1 LLKLKKLELH
11 GFKSF
16 CEREHFQFNG
26 SGIVAVV
33 GPNGCGK
40 SNVGDAIS
48 WVLGERSAKSLRGS
62 QMKDVIF
69 AGSRDRKASGLA
81 TVSMTMLDPEAYLE
95 ERRNGET
102 RTGEHHN
109 GEHRN
114 GEHRNGDG
122 APKGPAEVV
131 VTRKLFQSGESEYL
145 INGKACRLRDIQDL
159 FLGTGL
165 GPEHYAIIEQ
175 GRIGQILSSKPIDRR
190 AFVEEAAGVTKFKQ
204 RKRLAE
210 LKLES
215 ARQNLN
221 RVNDILQEVTRQVN
235 SLKRQASKAKRYEE
249 IRGQLGEALSLVL
262 AHRYRW
268 LDQQARQA
276 AAEMENAQGE
286 YRRRAERVAAIEA
299 ELGVNR
305 GQEQTLEAA
314 LERSRQELSA
324 LSVEME
330 RLRSRIEKQAG
341 LADENQK
348 RVELAGA
355 EAAHLDERVRQL
367 HDEAAVEQQAVES
380 VAGQVETVRGRL
392 VDKNIEV
399 ENQQQAFRELE
410 GSQEGA
416 RQKVLRLLGELSAL
430 RNELAKIEEF
440 LAGNER
446 QASRTKEEQASAE
459 AELAELAQTRL
470 RLEQQ
475 VEAHQKELDSL
486 GRQRDDLDVAIS
498 ELKQQA
504 QARRTEAERLQKE
517 VSKLGARRDS
527 LEEILS
533 HHAYTTETVKNL
545 FTTIGASPVAGFEPV
560 GILADFVEVDPKFE
574 RATEEFLR
582 EELEYVVV
590 HSWQEARQG
599 IHLLR
604 SEMQGFATFL
614 VHPEAP
620 VAEETP
626 ALGPETGVVG
636 RLAEKIR
643 LTNGL
648 SASASTVLPRL
659 RSCYLV
665 EDEETARRLA
675 LQYPDFHFLLP
686 SGVCYRGY
694 TVSGGKKSAAGPLA
708 LKREL
713 RELRPTIQNLEQSL
727 ETASSEAAQAE
738 QQITAR
744 TAEMEAVRAQLQNLE
759 KAALAAEH
767 ELRESKNHVDKA
779 ERRLSLA
786 RLEMERLTHEQERA
800 AAESE
805 QKRAAVDQRER
816 ERLEAE
822 EALTALRQQLEEGQR
837 LRSQLVEEQTGL
849 RTELATL
856 EERHKAANASLAR
869 ALQAVEEH
877 EQRRQRILEQIQ
889 QWGEERERLLADNLE
904 IEQRLTGH
912 AARHEQLQNE
922 VKEAAGSLEQ
932 LRGRTVELET
942 EVKAVR
948 EELEAA
954 REQRSAIELN
964 LVQLRSDLK
973 HLTEECQRELHQP
986 IDQVAAAHTEEL
998 TEEELAAA
1006 EQSYQQL
1013 REKLE
1018 SLGPVNVLALEEYEE
1033 ARQRMEFLEAQ
1044 HGDLLDSIRDTQKAI
1059 TEIDTA
1065 SRRQFEIALEAI
1077 NNNFREIFRTL
1088 FGGGIAE
1095 MRLSDEENPAEAG
1108 VDIVASPPGK
1118 RLQNIALLSGG
1129 EKSLTALAL
1138 LMATFKFRPSPFCV
1152 LDEVDAALDES
1163 NLYRFRQLVEHM
1175 CDQTQ
1180 FIIITHSKTTMEVA
1194 ETLYGVTMAEPGVS
1208 RLVSVR
1214 MPNQKAAPAPEEPI
1228 AVTVGA

>member
-1 LLKLKKLELH
+1 MLKLKKLELH

-16 CEREHFQFNG
+16 CEREQFQFNG
-26 SGIVAVV
+26 SGVVAIV

-40 SNVGDAIS
+40 SNVSDAMS

-69 AGSRDRKASGLA
+69 AGSRDRKGSGMA
-81 TVSMTMLDPEAYLE
+81 TVSLTLLDPEAYLAE
-95 ERRNGET
+95 KRNGD
-102 RTGEHHN
+102 
-109 GEHRN
+109 HRN
-114 GEHRNGDG
+114 GGDG
-122 APKGPAEVV
+122 SSNGASKGPAEIL
-131 VTRKLFQSGESEYL
+131 VTRKLFVSGESEYL
-145 INGKACRLRDIQDL
+145 INGKTCRLRDIQDL
-159 FLGTGL
+159 FMGTGL

-190 AFVEEAAGVTKFKQ
+190 GFVEEAAGITKFKS

-249 IRGQLGEALSLVL
+249 IRGELTGALSLVL
-262 AHRYRW
+262 GHRYRH

-276 AAEMENAQGE
+276 AGAMETAQAE
-286 YRRRAERVAAIEA
+286 YRHRAERVGAIEA
-299 ELGVNR
+299 ELTANR
-305 GQEQTLEAA
+305 GQEQVLENG
-314 LERSRQELSA
+314 LERSREELSA
-324 LSVEME
+324 LTVELE

-348 RVELAGA
+348 RVEQAESESTLLGDRIEQLEQ
-355 EAAHLDERVRQL
+355 EAA
-367 HDEAAVEQQAVES
+367 AEQQS
-380 VAGQVETVRGRL
+380 VGTVAEQAEGVRGRL
-392 VDKNIEV
+392 VEKSAEV
-399 ENQQQAFRELE
+399 EQQQKSLREVE
-410 GSQEGA
+410 QSQEGS
-416 RQKVLRLLGELSAL
+416 RQKVLRLLGELASL

-440 LAGNER
+440 LAGTER
-446 QASRTKEEQASAE
+446 QAGRMKEEQAGAD
-459 AELAELAQTRL
+459 AELAELQETRA

-475 VEAHQKELDSL
+475 VETQQKELDAL
-486 GRQRDDLDVAIS
+486 GQRRDELDTAIS
-498 ELKQQA
+498 GLKQQA
-504 QARRTEAERLQKE
+504 QASRADAERLQKE
-517 VSKLGARRDS
+517 VSKLSARRDS

-533 HHAYTTETVKNL
+533 HHAYTTETVKSL
-545 FTTIGASPVAGFEPV
+545 FTSIERSPVAGFAPV
-560 GILADFVEVDPKFE
+560 GILADFVEVDPQYE
-574 RATEEFLR
+574 RATEEFLH

-590 HSWQEARQG
+590 RSWQEARQG

-604 SEMQGFATFL
+604 SETQGFATFL
-614 VHPEAP
+614 VHPDTP
-620 VAEETP
+620 VQEETP
-626 ALGPETGVVG
+626 ALGPETGVLG
-636 RLAEKIR
+636 RLAEKIH

-686 SGVCYRGY
+686 NGVCYRGY
-694 TVSGGKKSAAGPLA
+694 TVSGGKKTAAGPLA

-713 RELRPTIQNLEQSL
+713 RELRPAIHNVEQSL
-727 ETASSEAAQAE
+727 EKASTATTQAE
-738 QQITAR
+738 EQITAR
-744 TAEMEAVRAQLQNLE
+744 TAELEAVRSQLQSLE

-767 ELRESKNHVDKA
+767 QLRESKNHMEKA

-786 RLEMERLTHEQERA
+786 QLEIKRLSHEQERA
-800 AAESE
+800 AGESE
-805 QKRAAVDQRER
+805 QKRSAVEQRDRER
-816 ERLEAE
+816 AEAE
-822 EALTALRQQLEEGQR
+822 DALSVMRQQLEEGQR
-837 LRSQLVEEQTGL
+837 LHGQLVEEQTGL
-849 RTELATL
+849 RTEVATL
-856 EERHKAANASLAR
+856 EERLKAANASLAR
-869 ALQAVEEH
+869 AQQAVREH
-877 EQRRQRILEQIQ
+877 EQRRERIIEQIRH
-889 QWGEERERLLADNLE
+889 WGEERQRLLADNIE
-904 IEQRLTGH
+904 IEQRLTEH
-912 AARHEQLQNE
+912 DARHGQLQQE
-922 VKEAAGSLEQ
+922 IKEAAESLDG
-932 LRGRTVELET
+932 LRGRTVELEA

-948 EELEAA
+948 EELETA
-954 REQRSAIELN
+954 REQRSTIELN

-973 HLTEECQRELHQP
+973 HLAEECQRELHQT
-986 IDQVAAAHTEEL
+986 IEEVASAHSEDL
-998 TEEELAAA
+998 TEEQLAETEA
-1006 EQSYQQL
+1006 SYQQL
-1013 REKLE
+1013 RAKLE

-1033 ARQRMEFLEAQ
+1033 ARQRMEFLETQ
-1044 HGDLLDSIRDTQKAI
+1044 HSDLLDSIRDTQKAI

-1065 SRRQFEIALEAI
+1065 SRRQFQIALEEI
-1077 NNNFREIFRTL
+1077 NRNFREIFRTL

-1138 LMATFKFRPSPFCV
+1138 LMATFLYRPSPFCV
-1152 LDEVDAALDES
+1152 LDEVDAALDEA
-1163 NLYRFRQLVEHM
+1163 NLYRFRQLLEHM
-1175 CDQTQ
+1175 SSHTQ
-1180 FIIITHSKTTMEVA
+1180 FIIITHSKTTMEAA

-1214 MPNQKAAPAPEEPI
+1214 MPNVKATAPAEEKV

>member
-69 AGSRDRKASGLA
+69 AGSRDRKPSGLA
-81 TVSMTMLDPEAYLE
+81 TVSLTLLDPDAYLE
-95 ERRNGET
+95 EKRNGD
-102 RTGEHHN
+102 
-109 GEHRN
+109 
-114 GEHRNGDG
+114 HRNGDLPNG
-122 APKGPAEVV
+122 AGGAAKGPSEIV

-145 INGKACRLRDIQDL
+145 INGKTCRLRDIQDL
-159 FLGTGL
+159 FMGTGL

-190 AFVEEAAGVTKFKQ
+190 AFVEEAAGVTKFKS

-262 AHRYRW
+262 AHRYRR

-276 AAEMENAQGE
+276 AAEMEDAQGE
-286 YRRRAERVAAIEA
+286 YRRRAERLAAIEG
-299 ELGVNR
+299 ELGANR
-305 GQEQTLEAA
+305 GQEQALEAG
-314 LERSRQELSA
+314 LERSREELSA

-348 RVELAGA
+348 RVELAGT
-355 EAAHLDERVRQL
+355 EAAQLDERVQQL
-367 HDEAAVEQQAVES
+367 HGEAAVEQQAVET
-380 VAGQVETVRGRL
+380 VAGQAEGVRGRL
-392 VDKNIEV
+392 AEKNTEIEKQQQSLKEV
-399 ENQQQAFRELE
+399 EQ
-410 GSQEGA
+410 SQEGS

-446 QASRTKEEQASAE
+446 HAGRMREEQASAE
-459 AELAELAQTRL
+459 AEMAELGQTSA

-475 VEAHQKELDSL
+475 LEAHQTELDGL
-486 GRQRDDLDVAIS
+486 GQRRDKLEAAIT

-504 QARRTEAERLQKE
+504 QARRADAERLQKE

-545 FTTIGASPVAGFEPV
+545 FTTITSSPVAGFEPV
-560 GILADFVEVDPKFE
+560 GILADFVEVDSKFE
-574 RATEEFLR
+574 RATEEFLH

-590 HSWQEARQG
+590 RSWQEARQG

-626 ALGPETGVVG
+626 ALGPETGVAG
-636 RLAEKIR
+636 RLADKIR

-686 SGVCYRGY
+686 NGVCYRGY
-694 TVSGGKKSAAGPLA
+694 TISGGKKSAAGPLA

-713 RELRPTIQNLEQSL
+713 RELRPMIQNLEQSL
-727 ETASSEAAQAE
+727 DTAASEAARAE
-738 QQITAR
+738 EQIAAR
-744 TAEMEAVRAQLQNLE
+744 TAEMEGVRAQLQSLE

-767 ELRESKNHVDKA
+767 ELRESKNQVEKA
-779 ERRLSLA
+779 ERRLSVA
-786 RLEMERLTHEQERA
+786 RLEIERLKHEQERA
-800 AAESE
+800 AEQSE
-805 QKRAAVDQRER
+805 QRRAAVDQREG

-822 EALTALRQQLEEGQR
+822 EALTAMREKIEAGQR
-837 LRSQLVEEQTGL
+837 LHGQLVEEQTGL
-849 RTELATL
+849 RTGLATL
-856 EERHKAANASLAR
+856 EERLKAANASLGRAR
-869 ALQAVEEH
+869 QAIEEH
-877 EQRRQRILEQIQ
+877 EQRRQRILEQIR

-904 IEQRLTGH
+904 IEQRLKEH
-912 AARHEQLQNE
+912 DARHEHLQRE
-922 VKEAAGSLEQ
+922 IKQAAENLEG
-932 LRGRTVELET
+932 LRGRTVELEA
-942 EVKAVR
+942 EVKSVR
-948 EELEAA
+948 EELETA
-954 REQRSAIELN
+954 REQRSTIELN

-973 HLTEECQRELHQP
+973 HLAEECQRELHQP
-986 IDQVAAAHTEEL
+986 IEEVAAAHGEDL
-998 TEEELAAA
+998 TEEQLAETEAN
-1006 EQSYQQL
+1006 YQQL

-1033 ARQRMEFLEAQ
+1033 ARQRMEFLETQ

-1065 SRRQFEIALEAI
+1065 SRRQFEIALEVI
-1077 NNNFREIFRTL
+1077 NRNFREIFQTL

-1108 VDIVASPPGK
+1108 IDIVASPPGK

-1138 LMATFKFRPSPFCV
+1138 LMATFRYRPSPFCV

-1214 MPNQKAAPAPEEPI
+1214 MPDQKAAAPEERL

>member
-16 CEREHFQFNG
+16 CEREHFQFSG

-48 WVLGERSAKSLRGS
+48 WVLGERSAKSLRGA

-81 TVSMTMLDPEAYLE
+81 TVSLTMLDPDAYLE
-95 ERRNGET
+95 EKRNG
-102 RTGEHHN
+102 N
-109 GEHRN
+109 HRN
-114 GEHRNGDG
+114 GADG
-122 APKGPAEVV
+122 ASRGPSEIV

-145 INGKACRLRDIQDL
+145 INGKSCRLRDVHDL
-159 FLGTGL
+159 FMGTGL

-190 AFVEEAAGVTKFKQ
+190 AFVEEAAGVTKFKS

-221 RVNDILQEVTRQVN
+221 RVNDILQEVTRQVG

-249 IRGQLGEALSLVL
+249 IRGQLSEALSAVL
-262 AHRYRW
+262 AHRYRR

-276 AAEMENAQGE
+276 AAEMEGAQAE
-286 YRRRAERVAAIEA
+286 YRLRAERVAAIET
-299 ELGVNR
+299 ELKANR
-305 GQEQTLEAA
+305 GQEQTLEAN
-314 LERSRQELSA
+314 LERSREELSA
-324 LSVEME
+324 LSLEIE

-348 RVELAGA
+348 RVELAEA
-355 EAAHLDERVRQL
+355 EATHLSERLQQL
-367 HDEAAVEQQAVES
+367 HDEAAVEQQAVET
-380 VAGQVETVRGRL
+380 VAGQAEGVRARLADKNTEVETQQRSL
-392 VDKNIEV
+392 KEIE
-399 ENQQQAFRELE
+399 QTQE
-410 GSQEGA
+410 GS
-416 RQKVLRLLGELSAL
+416 RQKVLRLLGELAAL

-446 QASRTKEEQASAE
+446 HASRVKEEQTAAE
-459 AELAELAQTRL
+459 AELTQLRQTRIL
-470 RLEQQ
+470 LEQQ
-475 VEAHQKELDSL
+475 VESHQKELDGL
-486 GRQRDDLDVAIS
+486 GQRRNELEAAIGQ
-498 ELKQQA
+498 LKQQA
-504 QARRTEAERLQKE
+504 QGRRAEAERLQKE

-545 FTTIGASPVAGFEPV
+545 FTTIASSPVAGFEPV
-560 GILADFVEVDPKFE
+560 GILADFVEVDSKYE
-574 RATEEFLR
+574 RATEEFLH

-590 HSWQEARQG
+590 RSWQEARQG

-614 VHPEAP
+614 VHPETP
-620 VAEETP
+620 VPEETP

-665 EDEETARRLA
+665 EDEEAARRLA
-675 LQYPDFHFLLP
+675 LQNPDFHFLLP
-686 SGVCYRGY
+686 NGVCYRGY
-694 TVSGGKKSAAGPLA
+694 TVSGGKKTAAGPLA

-713 RELRPTIQNLEQSL
+713 RELRPTIHNIEQSL
-727 ETASSEAAQAE
+727 ETTSLEAAQAE
-738 QQITAR
+738 EQIAAR
-744 TAEMEAVRAQLQNLE
+744 TAEMEGVRAQLQSLE

-767 ELRESKNHVDKA
+767 ELRESKNHVEKA

-786 RLEMERLTHEQERA
+786 GLEIERLSHEQERA
-800 AAESE
+800 AEESG
-805 QKRAAVDQRER
+805 QKSAAVDQRDR

-822 EALTALRQQLEEGQR
+822 EALTALRQKIEEGQQ
-837 LRSQLVEEQTGL
+837 LHGLLVEEQTGL

-856 EERHKAANASLAR
+856 EERLKAANASLAR
-869 ALQAVEEH
+869 ARQAVDEH
-877 EQRRQRILEQIQ
+877 EQRRQRVVEQMR

-904 IEQRLTGH
+904 IEQRLKEHG
-912 AARHEQLQNE
+912 ARHEQLHRE
-922 VKEAAGSLEQ
+922 VKEAAEKLDE

-942 EVKAVR
+942 EVKTVR
-948 EELEAA
+948 DELEAA
-954 REQRSAIELN
+954 REQRSTIELN

-973 HLTEECQRELHQP
+973 HLAEECQRELHQP
-986 IDQVAAAHTEEL
+986 VEQVAAAQSEEL
-998 TEEELAAA
+998 TEEQLAEA
-1006 EQSYQQL
+1006 EERYKEL

-1044 HGDLLDSIRDTQKAI
+1044 HTDLLDSIRDTQKAI

-1077 NNNFREIFRTL
+1077 NSNFREIFRTL

-1108 VDIVASPPGK
+1108 IDIVASPPGK

-1138 LMATFKFRPSPFCV
+1138 LMAAFRFRPSPFCV
-1152 LDEVDAALDES
+1152 LDEVDAALDEA
-1163 NLYRFRQLVEHM
+1163 NLYRFRQLLDHM
-1175 CDQTQ
+1175 SDQTQ

-1214 MPNQKAAPAPEEPI
+1214 MPDQKATAVPEEPVAI
-1228 AVTVGA
+1228 TVGA

>member
-1 LLKLKKLELH
+1 MLKLKKLELH

-26 SGIVAVV
+26 SGVVGVV

-48 WVLGERSAKSLRGS
+48 WVLGERSAKSLRGA

-69 AGSRDRKASGLA
+69 AGSRDRKASGMA
-81 TVSMTMLDPEAYLE
+81 TVSMTLLDPEAYLE
-95 ERRNGET
+95 ERR
-102 RTGEHHN
+102 H

-114 GEHRNGDG
+114 GEHHNGANG
-122 APKGPAEVV
+122 AAKGPAEVV
-131 VTRKLFQSGESEYL
+131 VTRKLFQSGESDYL
-145 INGKACRLRDIQDL
+145 INGKSCRLRDIQDL

-175 GRIGQILSSKPIDRR
+175 GRIGQILSSKPVDRR

-249 IRGQLGEALSLVL
+249 IRGELSEALSLVL
-262 AHRYRW
+262 GHRYRL
-268 LDQQARQA
+268 LDQQAQQA

-286 YRRRAERVAAIEA
+286 YRRRAERVSAIEA
-299 ELGVNR
+299 ELGANR
-305 GQEQTLEAA
+305 AQEQALEGE

-324 LSVEME
+324 LSVEVE

-341 LADENQK
+341 LADDNQK
-348 RVELAGA
+348 RAEMAGT
-355 EAAHLDERVRQL
+355 EAAHLEERIAQL
-367 HDEAAVEQQAVES
+367 HDEAAAEQQAVES
-380 VAGQVETVRGRL
+380 VTEQAEGVRGRL
-392 VDKNIEV
+392 ADKNIEV
-399 ENQQQAFRELE
+399 ENQQQSFRELE
-410 GSQEGA
+410 QSQEGA
-416 RQKVLRLLGELSAL
+416 RQKVLRLLGELASL
-430 RNELAKIEEF
+430 RNALAKVEEF

-446 QASRTKEEQASAE
+446 QTNRTQQEQAAAE
-459 AELAELAQTRL
+459 TELAELGETRI

-475 VEAHQKELDSL
+475 VEAHQKELDGL
-486 GRQRDDLDVAIS
+486 AQRRDELAAAIG

-545 FTTIGASPVAGFEPV
+545 FTTISTSPVAGFEPV
-560 GILADFVEVDPKFE
+560 GILADFVDVDPSYE

-620 VAEETP
+620 VPEETP

-636 RLAEKIR
+636 RLAEKIH

-675 LQYPDFHFLLP
+675 LQYPDYHFLLP

-694 TVSGGKKSAAGPLA
+694 TISGGKKSAAGPLA

-713 RELRPTIQNLEQSL
+713 RELRPTIQNLEQAL

-738 QQITAR
+738 EQITAR
-744 TAEMEAVRAQLQNLE
+744 TAEMEGVRSQLQSLE

-767 ELRESKNHVDKA
+767 QLRESKNQVEKA
-779 ERRLSLA
+779 ERRLSVA
-786 RLEMERLTHEQERA
+786 QLEMTRLTHERERA
-800 AAESE
+800 AEESE

-816 ERLEAE
+816 ERVEAE

-837 LRSQLVEEQTGL
+837 LRGQLVEEQTSL

-856 EERHKAANASLAR
+856 QERHKAANASLLR
-869 ALQAVEEH
+869 AQQAVEEH
-877 EQRRQRILEQIQ
+877 EQRRQRILEQIE
-889 QWGEERERLLADNLE
+889 QWGQERERLLADNVE
-904 IEQRLTGH
+904 IEQRLQELG
-912 AARHEQLQNE
+912 ARHEQLQGE
-922 VKEAAGSLEQ
+922 IKEAAERLEG
-932 LRGRTVELET
+932 LRARTVELEG
-942 EVKAVR
+942 EAKAVR
-948 EELEAA
+948 EELESA
-954 REQRSAIELN
+954 REQRSTIEVN
-964 LVQLRSDLK
+964 LVQFRSDLK
-973 HLTEECQRELHQP
+973 HLAEECQRELHQP
-986 IDQVAAAHTEEL
+986 I
-998 TEEELAAA
+998 EELAAA
-1006 EQSYQQL
+1006 QTEELSDEQLAEADQRYQQL

-1018 SLGPVNVLALEEYEE
+1018 GLGPVNVLALEEYEE

-1044 HGDLLDSIRDTQKAI
+1044 HSDLLDSIRDTQKAI

-1095 MRLSDEENPAEAG
+1095 MRLSDQDNPAEAG

-1163 NLYRFRQLVEHM
+1163 NLYRFRALIEHM

-1180 FIIITHSKTTMEVA
+1180 FIIITHSKTTMEAA

-1214 MPNQKAAPAPEEPI
+1214 MPDRKASPVSERPM

>member
-1 LLKLKKLELH
+1 LLKLKKLEIH

-16 CEREHFQFNG
+16 CEREQFQFG
-26 SGIVAVV
+26 GAGIVAIV

-40 SNVGDAIS
+40 SNVSDAMS

-81 TVSMTMLDPEAYLE
+81 TVSVTMVDPEAYLAE
-95 ERRNGET
+95 KRNGD
-102 RTGEHHN
+102 
-109 GEHRN
+109 HRN
-114 GEHRNGDG
+114 GADG
-122 APKGPAEVV
+122 AAKTPAEIV

-145 INGKACRLRDIQDL
+145 MNGKACRLRDIQDL
-159 FLGTGL
+159 FMGTGL

-190 AFVEEAAGVTKFKQ
+190 AFVEEAAGITKFKS

-215 ARQNLN
+215 ACQNLH

-235 SLKRQASKAKRYEE
+235 SLKRQASKARRYEE

-262 AHRYRW
+262 AHRYRH

-276 AAEMENAQGE
+276 AAEMENAQAE
-286 YRRRAERVAAIEA
+286 YRRRAERVGAIET
-299 ELGVNR
+299 ELKENR
-305 GQEQTLEAA
+305 GQEQSLETG
-314 LERSRQELSA
+314 LERSREELSA
-324 LSVEME
+324 LTVEME

-348 RVELAGA
+348 RIGQAEG
-355 EAAHLDERVRQL
+355 EAAHLGERVEQL
-367 HDEAAVEQQAVES
+367 QQEAAVEQQAVET
-380 VAGQVETVRGRL
+380 VAGQAEGVRAQL
-392 VDKNIEV
+392 AEKNTEV
-399 ENQQQAFRELE
+399 EQQQQTLREVE
-410 GSQEGA
+410 QSQEGS
-416 RQKVLRLLGELSAL
+416 RQKVLRLLGELASL

-440 LAGNER
+440 LAGTER
-446 QASRTKEEQASAE
+446 QADRSKQEQAGAQAE
-459 AELAELAQTRL
+459 IEELQQNRV

-475 VEAHQKELDSL
+475 VEAHQKELDTL
-486 GRQRDDLDVAIS
+486 GQRRDELQTAIG
-498 ELKQQA
+498 ELKQRVQGSRA
-504 QARRTEAERLQKE
+504 ETERLQKE
-517 VSKLGARRDS
+517 VSKLTARRDS

-533 HHAYTTETVKNL
+533 HHAYTTETVKSL
-545 FTTIGASPVAGFEPV
+545 FTSIERTPVEGFQPV
-560 GILADFVEVDPKFE
+560 GILADFVEVDPQYE
-574 RATEEFLR
+574 RATEEFLH

-590 HSWQEARQG
+590 RSWHEARQG

-604 SEMQGFATFL
+604 SETQGFATFL
-614 VHPEAP
+614 VHPETP
-620 VAEETP
+620 VQEETP

-636 RLAEKIR
+636 RLAEKIQ

-675 LQYPDFHFLLP
+675 QQYPDFHFLLP
-686 SGVCYRGY
+686 NGVCYRGY

-713 RELRPTIQNLEQSL
+713 RELRPMIQNLEQSL
-727 ETASSEAAQAE
+727 EKASAETAQAE
-738 QQITAR
+738 EQITAR
-744 TAEMEAVRAQLQNLE
+744 TAEMEGVRSQLQNLE

-767 ELRESKNHVDKA
+767 ELRESKNHVEKA

-786 RLEMERLTHEQERA
+786 RLEIERLTHEQERA

-805 QKRAAVDQRER
+805 QKRSAVEQRDRER
-816 ERLEAE
+816 AEAE
-822 EALTALRQQLEEGQR
+822 DALAALRQKIEEGQQR
-837 LRSQLVEEQTGL
+837 RTQLVEEQTGM

-856 EERHKAANASLAR
+856 EERLKAANASLAR
-869 ALQAVEEH
+869 ARQAVQEH
-877 EQRRQRILEQIQ
+877 EQRRERILEQIS
-889 QWGEERERLLADNLE
+889 QWGEERERLLADNIE
-904 IEQRLTGH
+904 IGQRLTEH
-912 AARHEQLQNE
+912 DARHGQLQQE
-922 VKEAAGSLEQ
+922 IKEAAESLEK
-932 LRGRTVELET
+932 LRARTVELET
-942 EVKAVR
+942 EVQAVR

-964 LVQLRSDLK
+964 LVQMRSDLK
-973 HLTEECQRELHQP
+973 HLSEECQRELHQP
-986 IDQVAAAHTEEL
+986 IEEVAAAHGAGL
-998 TEEELAAA
+998 TDEELAAA
-1006 EQSYQQL
+1006 EESYQQL
-1013 REKLE
+1013 RAKLE

-1033 ARQRMEFLEAQ
+1033 ARQRMEFLETQ
-1044 HGDLLDSIRDTQKAI
+1044 HSDLLDSIRDTQKAI

-1065 SRRQFEIALEAI
+1065 SRRQFQIALEEI
-1077 NNNFREIFRTL
+1077 NRNFREIFRTL

-1138 LMATFKFRPSPFCV
+1138 LMATFLFRPSPFCV
-1152 LDEVDAALDES
+1152 LDEVDAALDEA
-1163 NLYRFRQLVEHM
+1163 NLYRFRMLLEHM
-1175 CDQTQ
+1175 ANHTQ
-1180 FIIITHSKTTMEVA
+1180 FIIITHSKTTMEAA

-1214 MPNQKAAPAPEEPI
+1214 MPNEKATAPPEEKV

>member
-16 CEREHFQFNG
+16 CEREQFQFNG
-26 SGIVAVV
+26 SGIVAIV

-40 SNVGDAIS
+40 SNVGDSIS

-81 TVSMTMLDPEAYLE
+81 TVSLTLLDPEAYLE
-95 ERRNGET
+95 ERRNGD
-102 RTGEHHN
+102 
-109 GEHRN
+109 HRN
-114 GEHRNGDG
+114 GTDG
-122 APKGPAEVV
+122 AAKGPAEIV

-145 INGKACRLRDIQDL
+145 INGKTCRLRDIQDL
-159 FLGTGL
+159 FMGTGL

-190 AFVEEAAGVTKFKQ
+190 AFVEEAAGVTKFKS

-249 IRGQLGEALSLVL
+249 IRGQLGEALSQVL
-262 AHRYRW
+262 AHRYRR
-268 LDQQARQA
+268 LDQQVRQA
-276 AAEMENAQGE
+276 AAEMEDAQGE
-286 YRRRAERVAAIEA
+286 YRRRAERVAAIDA

-305 GQEQTLEAA
+305 NQEQTLEAG
-314 LERSRQELSA
+314 LERSREELSA
-324 LSVEME
+324 LTVEIE

-348 RVELAGA
+348 RVELAEL
-355 EAAHLDERVRQL
+355 EASHLDERLQQL
-367 HDEAAVEQQAVES
+367 HDEAGVAQQAVE
-380 VAGQVETVRGRL
+380 TVTAQADEIRGRL
-392 VDKNIEV
+392 AGKNTEV
-399 ENQQQAFRELE
+399 EAQQRSLKEIEQTQE
-410 GSQEGA
+410 GS
-416 RQKVLRLLGELSAL
+416 RQTVLRLLGELSAL

-446 QASRTKEEQASAE
+446 HAARTREEQAQAE
-459 AELAELAQTRL
+459 AELAGLQQARA

-475 VEAHQKELDSL
+475 VEVYQK
-486 GRQRDDLDVAIS
+486 DLDGLAQRRDELES
-498 ELKQQA
+498 EIGGLKQQA
-504 QARRTEAERLQKE
+504 QSRRADAERLQKE

-545 FTTIGASPVAGFEPV
+545 FTTIGSSPVAGFEPV
-560 GILADFVEVDPKFE
+560 GILADFVEVDSKYE

-590 HSWQEARQG
+590 RSWQEARQG

-620 VAEETP
+620 VPEETP

-665 EDEETARRLA
+665 EDEETARRLGQ
-675 LQYPDFHFLLP
+675 QYPDFHFLLP
-686 SGVCYRGY
+686 DGVCYRGY
-694 TVSGGKKSAAGPLA
+694 TISGGKKTSAGPLA

-713 RELRPTIQNLEQSL
+713 RELRPMIHNLEQSL
-727 ETASSEAAQAE
+727 AASSSEAAQAE
-738 QQITAR
+738 EQITAR
-744 TAEMEAVRAQLQNLE
+744 TAELEAVRGQLQNLE

-767 ELRESKNHVDKA
+767 ELRESKNHVEKA

-786 RLEMERLTHEQERA
+786 RLEIERLAHERERS

-805 QKRAAVDQRER
+805 QKRAAADQRER
-816 ERLEAE
+816 QRLEADQ
-822 EALTALRQQLEEGQR
+822 ALTALRQQLEEGQR
-837 LRSQLVEEQTGL
+837 LYGQLVEQQTGL

-856 EERHKAANASLAR
+856 EERLKAADASLAR

-877 EQRRQRILEQIQ
+877 EQRHQRILEQIQ
-889 QWGEERERLLADNLE
+889 QWGDERERLLADNVA
-904 IEQRLTGH
+904 IEERLKEH
-912 AARHEQLQNE
+912 DARHEQLQSE
-922 VKEAAGSLEQ
+922 IKEAAESLEA
-932 LRGRTVELET
+932 LRARTVELES
-942 EVKAVR
+942 EVRTVR

-954 REQRSAIELN
+954 REQRATIELN

-973 HLTEECQRELHQP
+973 HLAEECQRELHQP
-986 IDQVAAAHTEEL
+986 IEQVAAAIAEDL
-998 TEEELAAA
+998 TEEQLTEA
-1006 EQSYQQL
+1006 EQRYQEL

-1033 ARQRMEFLEAQ
+1033 ARQRMEFLETQ
-1044 HGDLLDSIRDTQKAI
+1044 HKDLLDSIHDTQKAI
-1059 TEIDTA
+1059 TEIDSA
-1065 SRRQFEIALEAI
+1065 SRRQFEVALEQI

-1095 MRLSDEENPAEAG
+1095 MRLSVEENPAEAG
-1108 VDIVASPPGK
+1108 IDIVASPPGK

-1138 LMATFKFRPSPFCV
+1138 LMATFRFRPSPFCV
-1152 LDEVDAALDES
+1152 LDEVDAALDEA
-1163 NLYRFRQLVEHM
+1163 NLYRFRKLLEHM

-1180 FIIITHSKTTMEVA
+1180 FIIITHSKTTMEAA
-1194 ETLYGVTMAEPGVS
+1194 ESLYGVTMAEPGVS

-1214 MPNQKAAPAPEEPI
+1214 MPDQKAAPVSEQPI